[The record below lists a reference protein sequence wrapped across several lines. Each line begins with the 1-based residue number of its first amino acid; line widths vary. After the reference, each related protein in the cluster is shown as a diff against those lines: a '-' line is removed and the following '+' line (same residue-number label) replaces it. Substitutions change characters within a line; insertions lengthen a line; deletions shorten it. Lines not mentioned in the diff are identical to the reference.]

1 MRHSVRVSQ
10 LVRRRTRLLVEALDT
25 QEHLKNEVREAGE
38 HLERLERIGVI
49 GQLSTIFAYE
59 MRQPPGAIL
68 LYSLGLGKIAQ
79 NAEHVG
85 NAENVGSVPATKILD
100 VLDKLDRQT
109 ARADAIGTRVRSY
122 AKRRD
127 ASRQR
132 VALKDVVRSAVM
144 DLTVTGRWKSVIVA
158 TPFEDVTIEA
168 DTFEME
174 LVAVNLIKIRARI
187 ARHAGDGRPF
197 PVESHPHGHGDGC
210 LHRNACASHRFRQR
224 TAD

>member
-1 MRHSVRVSQ
+1 M
-10 LVRRRTRLLVEALDT
+10 RRRTRLLVEALDT

-132 VALKDVVRSAVM
+132 VALKDVVRSA
-144 DLTVTGRWKSVIVA
+144 DHSGRL
-158 TPFEDVTIEA
+158 
-168 DTFEME
+168 TFERGGTGS
-174 LVAVNLIKIRARI
+174 LSARVAIPVAKSSAPTNLSDPSEV
-187 ARHAGDGRPF
+187 G
-197 PVESHPHGHGDGC
+197 
-210 LHRNACASHRFRQR
+210 
-224 TAD
+224 

>member
-1 MRHSVRVSQ
+1 MRNSVRVSQ

-109 ARADAIGTRVRSY
+109 ARADRAGKNAESIHVVVHGKGEKGVDIAY
-122 AKRRD
+122 
-127 ASRQR
+127 
-132 VALKDVVRSAVM
+132 DVGPETFLEHDGIPVFGLYPNYTNKV
-144 DLTVTGRWKSVIVA
+144 TVTYKQDGKEVKDEYRDIAHKGR
-158 TPFEDVTIEA
+158 D
-168 DTFEME
+168 
-174 LVAVNLIKIRARI
+174 
-187 ARHAGDGRPF
+187 
-197 PVESHPHGHGDGC
+197 
-210 LHRNACASHRFRQR
+210 
-224 TAD
+224 